1 MALPDRAERLWARD
15 PVSASI
21 RYGGTN
27 VDAQLLLLSVRP
39 PAPADVLLTDGSV
52 AVIRPLRPDDQPG
65 MEELHAKASDDST
78 RMRFFT
84 ASRTAGSDYVA
95 HLFAGTSDVAVALV
109 ATVHG
114 EILAT
119 ATAEHVNDEEAEVA
133 FLVSDAAH
141 GLGLGTLLLEH
152 LAAAGHNLGIQRFTA
167 DVLEENHRMLGVF
180 QAAGFEITRRSSAG
194 IVSVQM
200 ATATSTRALSS
211 ADDRESASEE
221 RSLAPLFHP
230 RTVAVVGVRRDGTG
244 TGSAVVSSI
253 QQGGF
258 TGRLYVVHPN
268 AADIHGLVT
277 WPRLVDVP
285 EHVDVVMLAV
295 PAARVLDAMN
305 DAVAAEASCVV
316 VISSGFAELGPEG
329 TALQQKLQRLA
340 REHSIRLVGPNCLGV
355 IVNDP
360 AIRLNATFAS
370 VTPEAGGLA
379 IASQSGGVG
388 IALLDLAQ
396 QVGLGVHSF
405 VSLGNKADVSG
416 NDLLAAWLLDPD
428 VTAGA
433 LYLESFG
440 NALKFARVAA
450 RFAERK
456 PLLAVVGGRSAGGRR
471 AGASHT
477 AAAATSA
484 VSVDALFSQAGVVAC
499 RDAHDLAQTAL
510 LLTQQPLPAGPR
522 LGIVSNAGGL
532 GVLAADAADRAGLEV
547 PELSPALSAQIQVGV
562 SGTVGISNPV
572 DLGAGVSAGDFSAA
586 LTPLLGSAEVDAVV
600 VLLVATSMATQGSLL
615 ESLAELRPQAA
626 GKPVVLVAYGDV
638 STTDLSDA
646 GVTVFGSVQAALDSL
661 AHAVRYAGWLRVPH
675 SEHTPGDPAR
685 AAVALRN
692 AQRLLPDATNHGGW
706 LSPGDASE
714 LLTPYDLA
722 QVGQS
727 RRTAR
732 EAVDVA
738 EAIGFP
744 VAVKVADPQIVH
756 KSDRGLVRTGLRTPA
771 DLIDAIRSFAG
782 ELGTTEVPVL
792 VQPMLGGV
800 EVALGMVRDA
810 AFGPL
815 VMVAAGGVDIDVW
828 DDRVF
833 LLPPVTQHDATRA
846 LHELR
851 IWPLLAGHR
860 GRPAA
865 DIAGVARRL
874 VALGQLA
881 LDVPQIAELDLNP
894 VMVGTGRVA
903 VVDAKVRLAV
913 PVHVDAGIPRRLR
926 TTT

>member
-1 MALPDRAERLWARD
+1 
-15 PVSASI
+15 
-21 RYGGTN
+21 
-27 VDAQLLLLSVRP
+27 VDAQPFLLSVHP

-52 AVIRPLRPDDQPG
+52 AVIRPLLPGDRPG
-65 MEELHAKASDDST
+65 MDELHAKASDDSV

-84 ASRTAGSDYVA
+84 ASRMAGSDYVA
-95 HLFAGTSDVAVALV
+95 HLFAGARDVAVALV

-114 EILAT
+114 EIVAT
-119 ATAEHVNDEEAEVA
+119 ATAERITDDEAEVA
-133 FLVSDAAH
+133 FLVSDGAH

-152 LAAAGHNLGIQRFTA
+152 LAAAGQDLGIQRFTA
-167 DVLEENHRMLGVF
+167 EVLEQNHRMLGVF
-180 QAAGFEITRRSSAG
+180 TAAGFDITRRSSAG
-194 IVSVQM
+194 IVSVEM
-200 ATATSTRALSS
+200 ATATSTRALSC

-230 RTVAVVGVRRDGTG
+230 HTVAVVGVRRDGTG

-268 AADIHGLVT
+268 AGEIQGLAT

-285 EHVDVVMLAV
+285 DHVDVVVLAV

-305 DAVAAEASCVV
+305 DAVAAGVSCVV
-316 VISSGFAELGPEG
+316 VISSGFAELGPDG
-329 TALQQKLQRLA
+329 AVLQQQLQHIA
-340 REHSIRLVGPNCLGV
+340 REHSIRLIGPNCLGV
-355 IVNDP
+355 IANDP

-370 VTPEAGGLA
+370 VTPKVGGLA

-396 QVGLGVHSF
+396 HNGLGVHSF

-428 VTAGA
+428 VTAAA

-440 NALKFARVAA
+440 NALKFARLAA

-484 VSVDALFSQAGVVAC
+484 VSVDALFNQAGVVAC

-510 LLTQQPLPAGPR
+510 LLTEQPLPAGSR

-547 PELSPALSAQIQVGV
+547 PELSAGLSSQIQLAV

-572 DLGAGVSAGDFSAA
+572 DLGAGVTAGDFSAA
-586 LTPLLGSAEVDAVV
+586 ITPLLRSDEVDTVV
-600 VLLVATSMATQGSLL
+600 VLLVATSVAAQGSLV
-615 ESLAELRPQAA
+615 EALAELRALA
-626 GKPVVLVAYGDV
+626 HAKPVVLVAYGDV
-638 STTDLSDA
+638 ATERVSDA
-646 GVTVFGSVQAALDSL
+646 GVTVFDSAQAALDSL
-661 AHAVRYAGWLRVPH
+661 AHAVKYAEWLRVPH
-675 SEHTPGDPAR
+675 HGELSGGDPAR
-685 AAVALRN
+685 ASVALRT
-692 AQRLLPDATNHGGW
+692 AQRLLPDSADRGGW
-706 LSPGDASE
+706 LPPNEVTD
-714 LLTPYDLA
+714 LLAPYALA
-722 QVGQS
+722 PVGQS
-727 RRTAR
+727 RETEL
-732 EAVDVA
+732 EALKVA
-738 EAIGFP
+738 ETIGFP

-756 KSDRGLVRTGLRTPA
+756 KSDRGLVCTGLRTSA
-771 DLIDAIRSFAG
+771 EVAAAIGSFAV

-792 VQPMLGGV
+792 VQPMLDGV

-833 LLPPVTQHDATRA
+833 LLAPVTQHDARRA
-846 LHELR
+846 LRSLR

-860 GRPAA
+860 GRRAA
-865 DIAGVARRL
+865 DITGVERRL

-894 VMVGTGRVA
+894 VMVGSGRVA
-903 VVDAKVRLAV
+903 VVDAKVRLTPAARA
-913 PVHVDAGIPRRLR
+913 DAGVPRRLR
-926 TTT
+926 TST

>member
-1 MALPDRAERLWARD
+1 
-15 PVSASI
+15 
-21 RYGGTN
+21 
-27 VDAQLLLLSVRP
+27 VDAQAFPVSVHP
-39 PAPADVLLTDGSV
+39 LAPADVLLTDGSV
-52 AVIRPLRPDDQPG
+52 AVIRPLRPDDRLG
-65 MEELHAKASDDST
+65 MEELHAKASDSSS

-84 ASRTAGSDYVA
+84 ASRTAGVDYVA
-95 HLFAGTSDVAVALV
+95 HLFTGAQAVVLALV
-109 ATVHG
+109 ATVNG
-114 EILAT
+114 EILAS
-119 ATAEHVNDEEAEVA
+119 ATAERITDTEAEIA
-133 FLVSDAAH
+133 FLVSDATH
-141 GLGLGTLLLEH
+141 GRGLGTLLLEH
-152 LAAAGHNLGIQRFTA
+152 LAAAGQDLGITRFTA
-167 DVLEENHRMLGVF
+167 DVLEENHSMLGVF
-180 QAAGFEITRRSSAG
+180 RSAGFDITRHSSAG
-194 IVSVQM
+194 VVSVGM
-200 ATATSTRALSS
+200 ATASSTRALCS
-211 ADDRESASEE
+211 ADDRESSSEE

-230 RTVAVVGVRRDGTG
+230 HTVAVVGVRRDGTG

-258 TGRLYVVHPN
+258 TGRLYVVHPS
-268 AADIHGLVT
+268 AADIQGVPT
-277 WPRLVDVP
+277 FPRLVDVP
-285 EHVDVVMLAV
+285 GHVDVVLLAV
-295 PAARVLDAMN
+295 PATRVVEAMK
-305 DAVAAEASCVV
+305 DAVAAGVSCVV
-316 VISSGFAELGPEG
+316 VISSGFAELGADG
-329 TALQQKLQRLA
+329 TALQQQVQRIA

-360 AIRLNATFAS
+360 AIRLNATFAD

-396 QVGLGVHSF
+396 HMGLGVHSF

-416 NDLLAAWLLDPD
+416 NDLLAAWLHDPD
-428 VTAGA
+428 VTAAA

-440 NALKFARVAA
+440 NALKFARFAA
-450 RFAERK
+450 RFAQRK

-484 VSVDALFSQAGVVAC
+484 VSVDALFSQAGVVSC

-532 GVLAADAADRAGLEV
+532 GVLAADAADRSGLEV
-547 PELSPALSAQIQVGV
+547 PELSAALSAQIQLGV

-572 DLGAGVSAGDFSAA
+572 DLGAGVTAGDFSAA
-586 LTPLLGSAEVDAVV
+586 LTPLLRSEEVDAVV
-600 VLLVATSMATQGSLL
+600 VLLVATSLATQGSLL
-615 ESLAELRPQAA
+615 ESLARLRPLAA
-626 GKPVVLVAYGDV
+626 GKPVVLVAYGNV
-638 STTDLSDA
+638 QTEGASDG
-646 GVTVFGSVQAALDSL
+646 GVTVFDSAQAAVDSL
-661 AHAVRYAGWLRVPH
+661 AHAVGYAGWLRVPH
-675 SEHTPGDPAR
+675 GEHTPGDPAR
-685 AAVALRN
+685 AAAAVRT

-706 LSPGDASE
+706 LTPCETAA

-722 QVGQS
+722 QAGQS
-727 RRTAR
+727 VLTER

-738 EAIGFP
+738 ETIGFP

-756 KSDRGLVRTGLRTPA
+756 KSDRGLVRTGLGTPA
-771 DLIDAIRSFAG
+771 ELTGAIRSFAT
-782 ELGTTEVPVL
+782 ELDTTEVSVL

-833 LLPPVTQHDATRA
+833 LLPPVTRHDATHA
-846 LHELR
+846 LHSLR

-865 DIAGVARRL
+865 DIAGVEERL

-894 VMVGTGRVA
+894 VMVGTGQVS

-913 PVHVDAGIPRRLR
+913 PVTADAGIPRRLR